1 MQAKP
6 HAILFD
12 AYGTLFDV
20 YSVGQRAEHLFPGQG
35 AALSRMWR
43 DKQIEYTRLRSMAGQ
58 YKPFWDITVDALRYS
73 GQALGLVMDQAAEQA
88 LMSEYAKLSAF
99 PENLIALKRIKAT
112 GIPMAVHSNGNPQM
126 IRAAL
131 QSAGMTSYFDDVLS
145 ADQVR
150 KYKIDAAVYQLA
162 VDHFRVPAGQMLFVS
177 ANGWDVCG
185 ATWFGFQTFW
195 VNRLALPNEQLD
207 ITPTYVGHNLS
218 DLAAL
223 VCKDLGGV
231 SDLNR

>member
-20 YSVGQRAEHLFPGQG
+20 YSVGQRAEQLFPGQG
-35 AALSRMWR
+35 AALSRLWR

-58 YKPFWDITVDALRYS
+58 YKPFWDVTIDALRYS
-73 GQALGLVMDQAAEQA
+73 GQALGLALDHAAEQV

-99 PENLIALKRIKAT
+99 SENLIALTRIKAA

-126 IRAAL
+126 IQAAL
-131 QSAGMTSYFDDVLS
+131 QSAGMTSFFDVVLS

-162 VDHFRVPAGQMLFVS
+162 VDHFRVPAAQMLFVS
-177 ANGWDVCG
+177 SNGWDVCG
-185 ATWFGFQTFW
+185 AAWFGFQTFW
-195 VNRLALPNEQLD
+195 VNRSALPHEQLD
-207 ITPTYVGHNLS
+207 IAPTYVGHNLS
-218 DLAAL
+218 DLAEL
-223 VCKDLGGV
+223 VVGSV
-231 SDLNR
+231 